1 MTDKSPVLRGHHAA
15 IRFCFIMLAL
25 LSGLA
30 VSVSA
35 KTTIDFDP
43 SINFS
48 KFKTFAYVGAVE
60 NLVAIEMN
68 PDLINIRFHHMV
80 VRELEK
86 KGLHE
91 VNPGQNPDLIVRYWA
106 NPETQVDVTVMGNWG
121 PYGPYIG
128 SDWAY
133 VYNTVASTRH
143 HLGTLIL
150 DLIDP
155 RAKALVWRVYL
166 VRKMSDP
173 DKDPKKAEDEFTDSF
188 KSFPPSD
195 KEKEEKLQERA
206 RVSQSRKAS

>member
-1 MTDKSPVLRGHHAA
+1 MTDKNSALRDHDCAV
-15 IRFCFIMLAL
+15 RFLLVILSL

-30 VSVSA
+30 LPASA

-43 SINFS
+43 NIDFS
-48 KFKTFAYVGAVE
+48 KFKTFAYVGGVE
-60 NLVAIEMN
+60 NLVAIQLN

-106 NPETQVDVTVMGNWG
+106 NPETQVDVAVMGNWG
-121 PYGPYIG
+121 PYGPFIG
-128 SDWAY
+128 SDWSY
-133 VYNTVASTRH
+133 LYNTVTSTSR
-143 HLGTLIL
+143 HLGMLIL

-155 RAKALVWRVYL
+155 KAKALVWRVYL

-173 DKDPKKAEDEFTDSF
+173 DKDPKKAEDEFTDGLRSY
-188 KSFPPSD
+188 PPSGKD
-195 KEKEEKLQERA
+195 KEEKRQERA
-206 RVSQSRKAS
+206 RESQSRKSS

>member
-1 MTDKSPVLRGHHAA
+1 MTEKNPVWRDLRVA
-15 IRFCFIMLAL
+15 IHFFFATLAL

-30 VSVSA
+30 LSVSA

-43 SINFS
+43 SIDFS
-48 KFKTFAYVGAVE
+48 KFKTFAYIGGVE
-60 NLVAIEMN
+60 NLVAIQMN

-106 NPETQVDVTVMGNWG
+106 NPETQVDVAVMGNWG

-133 VYNTVASTRH
+133 VYNAVASTSR
-143 HLGTLIL
+143 HLGTLII

-173 DKDPKKAEDEFTDSF
+173 DKDPKKAEDEFTDGF
-188 KSFPPSD
+188 KGFPPSEKD
-195 KEKEEKLQERA
+195 KQEKRQERA
-206 RVSQSRKAS
+206 RDSQSRKPS

>member
-1 MTDKSPVLRGHHAA
+1 MTDINSILRCHRAA
-15 IRFCFIMLAL
+15 VRCLFATLIL

-30 VSVSA
+30 LPAAA

-43 SINFS
+43 RVDFS
-48 KFKTFAYVGAVE
+48 RFKTFAYIGGVE
-60 NLVAIEMN
+60 NLVAIQIN

-91 VNPGQNPDLIVRYWA
+91 VNPGQNPDLLVRYWA
-106 NPETQVDVTVMGNWG
+106 NPATQVDVAVMGNWG

-128 SDWAY
+128 NDRAS
-133 VYNTVASTRH
+133 VYNALTSSSH
-143 HLGTLIL
+143 HLGMLIL
-150 DLIDP
+150 DMIDP
-155 RAKALVWRVYL
+155 KAKALVWRVYL

-173 DKDPKKAEDEFTDSF
+173 DKDPKKAEDEFTESF

-195 KEKEEKLQERA
+195 KDKVEKRQERA
-206 RVSQSRKAS
+206 RETQSKKSM

>member
-1 MTDKSPVLRGHHAA
+1 MTDKNSALRGHRYAVRFALA
-15 IRFCFIMLAL
+15 ILAL
-25 LSGLA
+25 FSGLA
-30 VSVSA
+30 LPSSA

-43 SINFS
+43 NIDFS
-48 KFKTFAYVGAVE
+48 KFKTFAYVGGVE
-60 NLVAIEMN
+60 NLVAIQLN

-91 VNPGQNPDLIVRYWA
+91 VNFAQNPDLIVRYWA

-121 PYGPYIG
+121 TYGPYIG
-128 SDWAY
+128 NDWSY
-133 VYNTVASTRH
+133 LYNTVTSTSRH
-143 HLGTLIL
+143 QGTLIL

-155 RAKALVWRVYL
+155 KAKALVWRVYL

-188 KSFPPSD
+188 KSYPPSD
-195 KEKEEKLQERA
+195 KDKEEKRQERTRESQA
-206 RVSQSRKAS
+206 RKSS

>member
-1 MTDKSPVLRGHHAA
+1 MTDKSPVLRGHQAA
-15 IRFCFIMLAL
+15 IRFCFTIVAL

-60 NLVAIEMN
+60 NLVAIEIN

-91 VNPGQNPDLIVRYWA
+91 VNPGQNPDLVVRYWA

-143 HLGTLIL
+143 HLGTLII

-188 KSFPPSD
+188 KSFPPSE
-195 KEKEEKLQERA
+195 KEKEEKRQERA

>member
-1 MTDKSPVLRGHHAA
+1 MTDKNSALCGQRFAVRFQLA
-15 IRFCFIMLAL
+15 ILAL

-30 VSVSA
+30 LSLSA
-35 KTTIDFDP
+35 KTSIDFDP
-43 SINFS
+43 NIEFS
-48 KFKTFAYVGAVE
+48 KFKTFAYIGGVE
-60 NLVAIEMN
+60 NLVAIQIN

-106 NPETQVDVTVMGNWG
+106 NPETQVDVAVMGNWG
-121 PYGPYIG
+121 PYGPYIRN
-128 SDWAY
+128 DWASD
-133 VYNTVASTRH
+133 YNAVTSASH

-155 RAKALVWRVYL
+155 KAKALVWRVYL

-195 KEKEEKLQERA
+195 RDKEEKRQERA
-206 RVSQSRKAS
+206 RASQSRKPS

>member
-1 MTDKSPVLRGHHAA
+1 MTDKNPVLRGRRAA
-15 IRFCFIMLAL
+15 VRLSFAILAF

-30 VSVSA
+30 LSVAA

-43 SINFS
+43 SVDFS
-48 KFKTFAYVGAVE
+48 KFKTFAYIGGVE
-60 NLVAIEMN
+60 NLVAIQIN

-91 VNPGQNPDLIVRYWA
+91 VNPSQNPDLIVRYWA
-106 NPETQVDVTVMGNWG
+106 NPETSVDVAVMGNWG
-121 PYGPYIG
+121 PYGPYVG
-128 SDWAY
+128 REWGP
-133 VYNTVASTRH
+133 VYNAVSSSSH

-155 RAKALVWRVYL
+155 KGKALVWRVYL

-173 DKDPKKAEDEFTDSF
+173 DKDPKKAEDEFSDSF
-188 KSFPPSD
+188 KSYPPAE
-195 KEKEEKLQERA
+195 KEKEEKRQERA
-206 RVSQSRKAS
+206 KTSGAGKPS

>member
-1 MTDKSPVLRGHHAA
+1 MTDKNSALCGQRFAFRFLLA
-15 IRFCFIMLAL
+15 ILAL
-25 LSGLA
+25 LSGL
-30 VSVSA
+30 VISLSA

-43 SINFS
+43 NIEFS
-48 KFKTFAYVGAVE
+48 KFKTFAYIGGVE
-60 NLVAIEMN
+60 NLVAIQIN

-106 NPETQVDVTVMGNWG
+106 NPETQVDVAVMGNWG
-121 PYGPYIG
+121 PYGPYIHD
-128 SDWAY
+128 DWASD
-133 VYNTVASTRH
+133 YNAVTSASH

-150 DLIDP
+150 DFIDP
-155 RAKALVWRVYL
+155 KAKALVWRVYL

-195 KEKEEKLQERA
+195 RDKEEKRQERA
-206 RVSQSRKAS
+206 RASQSRKPS

>member
-1 MTDKSPVLRGHHAA
+1 MTDKSPVLCNFRAA
-15 IRFCFIMLAL
+15 IRFFFSILVLLFGLAL
-25 LSGLA
+25 
-30 VSVSA
+30 SVSA

-43 SINFS
+43 KIDFS
-48 KFKTFAYVGAVE
+48 KFKTFTYIGGVE
-60 NLVAIEMN
+60 NLVAIELN

-106 NPETQVDVTVMGNWG
+106 NPERQVDVTVMGNWG

-128 SDWAY
+128 NDWAS
-133 VYNTVASTRH
+133 VYNAVTSTSH

-155 RAKALVWRVYL
+155 NAKALVWRVYL
-166 VRKMSDP
+166 VRKLSDP

-188 KSFPPSD
+188 KSYPPSD
-195 KEKEEKLQERA
+195 KDKEEKRQERA
-206 RVSQSRKAS
+206 RESQSRKPS

>member
-1 MTDKSPVLRGHHAA
+1 MTEKDPVLRGNHGVL
-15 IRFCFIMLAL
+15 RSSL
-25 LSGLA
+25 LILIILGGL
-30 VSVSA
+30 VPVVSA

-43 SINFS
+43 RIDFS
-48 KFKTFAYVGAVE
+48 KFKTFTYLGGVE
-60 NLVAIEMN
+60 NLVSIQMN

-128 SDWAY
+128 NDWASD
-133 VYNTVASTRH
+133 YNAVTSTSH

-155 RAKALVWRVYL
+155 KAKALVWRAYL

-173 DKDPKKAEDEFTDSF
+173 DKDPKKAEDEFTESF
-188 KSFPPSD
+188 KSFPPSE
-195 KEKEEKLQERA
+195 KEKDEKRQERA
-206 RVSQSRKAS
+206 RESQARKPA

>member
-1 MTDKSPVLRGHHAA
+1 MTDKNPVWRGRWSA
-15 IRFCFIMLAL
+15 IRFVFTMLVL
-25 LSGLA
+25 LSGFALPVA
-30 VSVSA
+30 A
-35 KTTIDFDP
+35 RTTVDFDP
-43 SINFS
+43 NIDFS
-48 KFKTFAYVGAVE
+48 KFKTFAYAGAVE

-106 NPETQVDVTVMGNWG
+106 NPETQVDVSVMGNWG
-121 PYGPYIG
+121 AYGPYIG
-128 SDWAY
+128 NDWAY
-133 VYNTVASTRH
+133 VYTAVASSSRH
-143 HLGTLIL
+143 QGTLIL
-150 DLIDP
+150 DMIDP
-155 RAKALVWRVYL
+155 KAKALVWRVYL

-195 KEKEEKLQERA
+195 KEKEEKRRERA
-206 RVSQSRKAS
+206 SASQSKKPS

>member
-1 MTDKSPVLRGHHAA
+1 MTDKNPVLLGRRAA
-15 IRFCFIMLAL
+15 IRLFFTVLAL
-25 LSGLA
+25 LSGFAL
-30 VSVSA
+30 SVSA

-43 SINFS
+43 KIDFS
-48 KFKTFAYVGAVE
+48 KFKTFAYIGAVE
-60 NLVAIEMN
+60 NLVAIQMN
-68 PDLINIRFHHMV
+68 PDLINLRFHHMV
-80 VRELEK
+80 ARELEK

-106 NPETQVDVTVMGNWG
+106 NPETQVDVVVMGNWG

-128 SDWAY
+128 SDWSY
-133 VYNTVASTRH
+133 LYNSVTSSSR

-155 RAKALVWRVYL
+155 KAKALVWRVYL

-173 DKDPKKAEDEFTDSF
+173 DKDPKKAEDEFTDSL

-195 KEKEEKLQERA
+195 KEKEEKRQERA
-206 RVSQSRKAS
+206 RESQSRKAS

>member
-1 MTDKSPVLRGHHAA
+1 MTDNNPVGRDLRVA
-15 IRFCFIMLAL
+15 IRFLFTTLAL

-30 VSVSA
+30 PSVSA
-35 KTTIDFDP
+35 KTTVDFDP
-43 SINFS
+43 SIDFS
-48 KFKTFAYVGAVE
+48 RFKTFAYIGGVE
-60 NLVAIEMN
+60 NLVAIQMN

-106 NPETQVDVTVMGNWG
+106 NPETQVDVAVMGNWG

-133 VYNTVASTRH
+133 VYNAVASTSR
-143 HLGTLIL
+143 HLGTLII

-155 RAKALVWRVYL
+155 KAKALIWRVYL

-188 KSFPPSD
+188 KGFPPS
-195 KEKEEKLQERA
+195 EKDRDEKRQERA
-206 RVSQSRKAS
+206 RESQSRKPS

>member
-1 MTDKSPVLRGHHAA
+1 MTDNNPVGRDLRVA
-15 IRFCFIMLAL
+15 IRFLFTTLAL

-30 VSVSA
+30 LSVSA

-43 SINFS
+43 SIDFS
-48 KFKTFAYVGAVE
+48 RFKTFAYIGGVE
-60 NLVAIEMN
+60 NLVAIQMN

-106 NPETQVDVTVMGNWG
+106 NPETQVDVAVMGNWG

-133 VYNTVASTRH
+133 VYNAVASTSR
-143 HLGTLIL
+143 HLGTLII

-155 RAKALVWRVYL
+155 KAKALVWRVYL

-188 KSFPPSD
+188 KGFPPSEKD
-195 KEKEEKLQERA
+195 KQEKRQERA
-206 RVSQSRKAS
+206 RDSQSRKPS

>member
-1 MTDKSPVLRGHHAA
+1 MTDKNPVWPGRWSA
-15 IRFCFIMLAL
+15 IRFVFAMLVL
-25 LSGLA
+25 LSGFALTVA
-30 VSVSA
+30 A
-35 KTTIDFDP
+35 RTTVDFDP
-43 SINFS
+43 NIDFS
-48 KFKTFAYVGAVE
+48 KFKTFAYAGAVE

-91 VNPGQNPDLIVRYWA
+91 VNPSQNPDLIVRYWA
-106 NPETQVDVTVMGNWG
+106 NPETQVDVSVMGNWG
-121 PYGPYIG
+121 AYGPYIG

-133 VYNTVASTRH
+133 VYTAVASSSRH
-143 HLGTLIL
+143 QGTLIL
-150 DLIDP
+150 DMIDP
-155 RAKALVWRVYL
+155 KAKALVWRVYL

-195 KEKEEKLQERA
+195 KEKEEKRRERA
-206 RVSQSRKAS
+206 SASQSRKPS